1 MKKIFICM
9 TAMMLMLTGCMKN
22 EMPDYSEYQKQQ
34 INENVQKVFG
44 TTFDPNHTWCTTTA
58 GQITISDIPA
68 GTECVSLLVYVKE
81 DDGETSML
89 SLNQADVNGRQSVT
103 LNYDAPTDNLGLFVA
118 FLSKTNIELRAISQT
133 ASTRAAMTRG
143 ADTEEPAYT
152 LPTGELRISII
163 EDSYASK
170 RGWIP
175 GEKLYQMAD
184 YTSQK
189 MSVADYSDEYKA
201 VFRAMIFSYFKNGRK
216 YNNLPL
222 VQRSACYNADSYPFT
237 TGKEPIVV
245 SPVYKN
251 DGGYQEVVNSDL
263 YYYYYKDADIAG
275 KDAVKFIEQLPKYK
289 AIQFDQCIAAD
300 DEIKK
305 HASYA
310 LVYWGDRI
318 PDENTVGSYQFPE
331 GYRIGFMVRAK
342 TTAEGGKKQGELY
355 GDGRLNNY
363 INNYGNFKSS
373 KLGTDGPRSCWMTV
387 NGKMLLCFESGTDAD
402 MNDIVMQIEGGVE
415 PIIYI
420 PELEETTYTFC
431 FEDTELGDYDMN
443 DVVIKAKR
451 LNETTVQWSIV
462 ACGAYDQLQVK
473 NINGTVINDNAEV
486 HSLFGVDNS
495 RTYINTVSGM
505 VYTPVSDQV
514 RVDKN
519 FSFLDESSQPYIY
532 DMTTSKT
539 VKLSKRGE
547 DPHGIMIPKDFRWPI
562 ERVCIKNA
570 YLQFNSWGENQVTST
585 DWYLHPEEDKVI

>member
-1 MKKIFICM
+1 MKKKFVY
-9 TAMMLMLTGCMKN
+9 TAALALMLTGCIKN
-22 EMPDYSEYQKQQ
+22 EMPDYSEIQKQQ
-34 INENVQKVFG
+34 IKENVQKVFG

-58 GQITISDIPA
+58 GQITVSDIPA
-68 GTECVSLLVYVKE
+68 GTESVALLVYVKE

-89 SLNQADVNGRQSVT
+89 TLNQADVKGRQAVT

-118 FLSKTNIELRAISQT
+118 FLSKTNIELRAVSPQAT
-133 ASTRAAMTRG
+133 TRAAMTRS
-143 ADTEEPAYT
+143 TTEPAYT
-152 LPTGELRISII
+152 LPTGELRIATV
-163 EDSYASK
+163 EDSYASQ
-170 RGWIP
+170 RNWIS

-184 YTSQK
+184 YNAQK
-189 MSVADYSDEYKA
+189 MSVADYTDEYKA
-201 VFRAMIFSYFKNGRK
+201 VFRAMIFSY
-216 YNNLPL
+216 LPL
-222 VQRSACYNADSYPFT
+222 VQRSACYNENSYPFT
-237 TGKEPIVV
+237 TGKDPIII

-275 KDAVKFIEQLPKYK
+275 KDAVQYIERLPKYK

-310 LVYWGDRI
+310 LVYWGDGV
-318 PDENTVGSYQFPE
+318 PDENTVGNYQFPE

-342 TTAEGGKKQGELY
+342 TTAEGRKKQGELY

-387 NGKMLLCFESGTDAD
+387 NGRMLLCFESGTDTD
-402 MNDIVMQIEGGVE
+402 FNDIILEVEGGVD

-451 LNETTVQWSIV
+451 INETTVEWTVV
-462 ACGAYDQLQVK
+462 ACGAYDKLQVK
-473 NINGTVINDNAEV
+473 NINGAVINDDVEV
-486 HSLFGVDNS
+486 HSLFGVDNL
-495 RTYINTVSGM
+495 TYVNTVSG
-505 VYTPVSDQV
+505 VIYEPVSDQV
-514 RVDKN
+514 TVSKT
-519 FSFLDESSQPYIY
+519 FSFLDEDSQPYIF
-532 DMTTSKT
+532 DVTTGKT

-547 DPHGIMIPKDFRWPI
+547 DPHGIMIPKDFRWPR
-562 ERVCIKNA
+562 EKVCIKNA

-585 DWYLHPEEDKVI
+585 DWYVHPEEDKVI